1 MECYDPSI
9 TMEITDDGITIPK
22 FLETGVEVVAIGDRE
37 IICWH
42 STKVAD
48 PNRQIKFRGH
58 HWSRS
63 DAPDY
68 EKTGVLVGTLCR
80 IVANCSDP
88 IYITRPALL
97 TAHEYCHIL
106 GFPLAVVQEAFARVG
121 ASRGAVALQRIGRAL
136 PSLMELAASLAAAPS
151 GEHSRDRARLVPLA
165 ELDDSAS
172 DGAEATGDEPPC
184 RSSTRS

>member
-1 MECYDPSI
+1 MWRGGFTFIDDNLLVLASRVGDSSLLAPELQSYLMECYDPSI

-22 FLETGVEVVAIGDRE
+22 FLETGVEVVGDRE

-97 TAHEYCHIL
+97 TAHE
-106 GFPLAVVQEAFARVG
+106 
-121 ASRGAVALQRIGRAL
+121 
-136 PSLMELAASLAAAPS
+136 
-151 GEHSRDRARLVPLA
+151 
-165 ELDDSAS
+165 
-172 DGAEATGDEPPC
+172 
-184 RSSTRS
+184 